1 MILKNMSFAL
11 LLCGGLLLMGS
22 AAQAESVKTPVNKI
36 NPDGVGEEI
45 GFITFSDADG
55 GGVDI
60 IVDLTGLPE
69 GEHGMHV
76 HENASCA
83 PAEKDGK
90 MVAGLAAGGHYDPM
104 KTNKHAGPDK
114 VGHKGDLPH
123 IMADAEGVAKAKLH
137 APNLQAKDLKG
148 HSVMIHEGGDNYT
161 DNPPLGGG
169 GARIAC
175 GVIK

>member
-36 NPDGVGEEI
+36 SPDGVGEEI

-83 PAEKDGK
+83 PAEKDG
-90 MVAGLAAGGHYDPM
+90 
-104 KTNKHAGPDK
+104 N
-114 VGHKGDLPH
+114 
-123 IMADAEGVAKAKLH
+123 
-137 APNLQAKDLKG
+137 
-148 HSVMIHEGGDNYT
+148 
-161 DNPPLGGG
+161 GGG
-169 GARIAC
+169 PGRWRALRPHEDQQARRARQ
-175 GVIK
+175 GRP

>member
-36 NPDGVGEEI
+36 SPDGVGEEI

-104 KTNKHAGPDK
+104 KTNKHAGPARPAIRATCRISWPMPK
-114 VGHKGDLPH
+114 AWPRPSCTLPTSRPRTSRA
-123 IMADAEGVAKAKLH
+123 I
-137 APNLQAKDLKG
+137 P
-148 HSVMIHEGGDNYT
+148 
-161 DNPPLGGG
+161 
-169 GARIAC
+169 
-175 GVIK
+175 

>member
-36 NPDGVGEEI
+36 SPDGVGEEI

-69 GEHGMHV
+69 GEHGMRV

-104 KTNKHAGPDK
+104 KTNKHAGP
-114 VGHKGDLPH
+114 G
-123 IMADAEGVAKAKLH
+123 
-137 APNLQAKDLKG
+137 LKG

>member
-1 MILKNMSFAL
+1 MKLKTASFDL
-11 LLCGGLLLMGS
+11 LLCGGLLLMGA

-36 NPDGVGEEI
+36 SADGIGEEI
-45 GFITFSDADG
+45 GVITFSDAD

-69 GEHGMHV
+69 GERGMHV

-104 KTNKHAGPDK
+104 KTNKHAGPGKD
-114 VGHKGDLPH
+114 GHKGDLPH
-123 IMADAEGVAKAKLH
+123 IVADANGTVKTKLH
-137 APNLQAKDLKG
+137 VADLQVKDLKG
-148 HSVMIHEGGDNYT
+148 RSVMIHAGGDNYT

>member
-1 MILKNMSFAL
+1 MNLKTTSFAL
-11 LLCGGLLLMGS
+11 LLCGGLLLTG
-22 AAQAESVKTPVNKI
+22 AAVQAESIKTPVNKI
-36 NPDGVGEEI
+36 SADGVGEEI

-55 GGVDI
+55 GGVDVF
-60 IVDLTGLPE
+60 VDLTGLPE
-69 GEHGMHV
+69 GERGMHL

-83 PAEKDGK
+83 PAEKDGQ

-104 KTNKHAGPDK
+104 NTDRHAGPGK
-114 VGHKGDLPH
+114 NGHKGDLPR
-123 IMADAEGVAKAKLH
+123 ITADANGKVKTRLH
-137 APNLQAKDLKG
+137 VDNLQVKDLKG
-148 HSVMIHEGGDNYT
+148 HSVMVHAGGDNYT

>member
-1 MILKNMSFAL
+1 MLWHVLFYCAGNSL
-11 LLCGGLLLMGS
+11 LSC
-22 AAQAESVKTPVNKI
+22 
-36 NPDGVGEEI
+36 
-45 GFITFSDADG
+45 
-55 GGVDI
+55 
-60 IVDLTGLPE
+60 DLT
-69 GEHGMHV
+69 
-76 HENASCA
+76 
-83 PAEKDGK
+83 
-90 MVAGLAAGGHYDPM
+90 
-104 KTNKHAGPDK
+104 HAGPGK
-114 VGHKGDLPH
+114 AGHKGDLPH

>member
-1 MILKNMSFAL
+1 MLLKNMSFAL

-36 NPDGVGEEI
+36 SPDGVGEEI

-55 GGVDI
+55 GG
-60 IVDLTGLPE
+60 VDLTGLPE

-104 KTNKHAGPDK
+104 KTNKHAGPGK
-114 VGHKGDLPH
+114 AGHKGDLPH

-148 HSVMIHEGGDNYT
+148 HSVMIDEGGDQFP
-161 DNPPLGGG
+161 DNPPRGGG
-169 GARIAC
+169 GAR